1 MTAVCHLLHSQFSVF
16 HPPSRH
22 PIIITEVQGLFIMAM
37 IKGQSER
44 KMALGQHKR
53 DMTEDP
59 AMHLPICSHSSYSI
73 L

>member
-1 MTAVCHLLHSQFSVF
+1 MS
-16 HPPSRH
+16 
-22 PIIITEVQGLFIMAM
+22 M

-53 DMTEDP
+53 DMTEDS
-59 AMHLPICSHSSYSI
+59 AIHLPIVSHRSYSI